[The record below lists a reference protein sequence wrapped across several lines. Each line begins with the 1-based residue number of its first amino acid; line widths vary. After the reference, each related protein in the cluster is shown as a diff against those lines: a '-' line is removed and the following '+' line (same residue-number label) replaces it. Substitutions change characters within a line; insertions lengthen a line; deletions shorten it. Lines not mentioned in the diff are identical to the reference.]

1 MNEIFSLFSYINS
14 FYIPYSNFIQSLP
27 GICIHYIILFA
38 GFIYIGKLLRKI
50 RGKSTVIFLILGI
63 IYIFFIPKNEFTTM
77 LRVVALGAFIWG
89 MDFKETNYNKK
100 LLIIPVLLACTQ
112 FLLVNFFYTPV
123 IEMLGTNIDTV
134 NFRILAFSC
143 LTLIGAGIGY
153 FLIHTYLRSEKW
165 FSDLLLAFVL
175 FFYLPLHLLN

>member
-1 MNEIFSLFSYINS
+1 MNEISSLFSYINS
-14 FYIPYSNFIQSLP
+14 FYIPYSNFTQSFL
-27 GICIHYIILFA
+27 GLCIHYIILFSC
-38 GFIYIGKLLRKI
+38 FIYLGKILRKI

-63 IYIFFIPKNEFTTM
+63 IYIFLIPKNEFTTM

-100 LLIIPVLLACTQ
+100 LLIIPVLLAFVQ
-112 FLLVNFFYTPV
+112 FLLVNFFYTP
-123 IEMLGTNIDTV
+123 ILGMLGTNIETV

-143 LTLIGAGIGY
+143 LTLLGAGIGY
-153 FLIHTYLRSEKW
+153 FLIHKYLRSEKW
-165 FSDLLLAFVL
+165 FSDLLLALVL